1 MYTSF
6 AETTDYMMTDRVND
20 MIWKLIVVEG
30 KSFFIYKNI
39 KKNSDTVEVE
49 VDDVLTVDELKTV
62 TGVNRLNKIA
72 NKYRI
77 SIDGFKVKNDSML
90 EVYGNG
96 FKLPPVIV
104 RKRGRYETFEER
116 I

>member
-20 MIWKLIVVEG
+20 MIWKFIVSEG
-30 KSFFIYKNI
+30 KSFFIYKNVKRNTPAI
-39 KKNSDTVEVE
+39 TVELS
-49 VDDVLTVDELKTV
+49 DVITVDELKTLK
-62 TGVNRLNKIA
+62 GVNRLNRIA
-72 NKYRI
+72 NLHRV
-77 SIDGFKVKNDSML
+77 SIDGFKVKDGSML

-96 FKLPPVIV
+96 FKLPPVVV